1 MTNKSVPMR
10 RCAGCM
16 ESKPKEQLIRI
27 AGYEGK
33 IAIDP
38 TGRAKGRGVYLCP
51 AATCFEK
58 AMRKRAIA
66 RSLGMELSKEQS
78 ESLFE
83 ELKKYERKDS

>member
-1 MTNKSVPMR
+1 MKNKSVPMR

-16 ESKPKEQLIRI
+16 ESKTKEQLIRI
-27 AGYEGK
+27 AGYEGE

-51 AATCFEK
+51 SNSCFEK
-58 AMRKRAIA
+58 AMKKRAIA
-66 RSLGMELSKEQS
+66 RSLHMELSKEQG
-78 ESLFE
+78 ESLLE